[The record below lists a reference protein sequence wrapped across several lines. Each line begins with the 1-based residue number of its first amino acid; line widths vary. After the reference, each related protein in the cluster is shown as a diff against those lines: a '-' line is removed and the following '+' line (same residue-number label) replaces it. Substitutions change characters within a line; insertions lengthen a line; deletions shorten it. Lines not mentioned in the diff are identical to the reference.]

1 MLSSIRAYKE
11 TDYEE
16 VMTWLDKRGMDRID
30 KTVLS
35 NTGFIIPG
43 ICCCFLYLNNSSVCF
58 LENLF
63 SNPEAEDREENIKF
77 MVDTA
82 LKAAKDFK
90 YKYVQAV
97 TSNKRVIKYGTIL
110 GTKFEPNQVLMTLKL

>member
-1 MLSSIRAYKE
+1 
-11 TDYEE
+11 
-16 VMTWLDKRGMDRID
+16 MTWLDKRGMDRID